1 MIFCVFLSFEG
12 CSWLRKIKR
21 KLTEFLER
29 SYRNSRFSWY
39 RTILFWAG
47 FVWVGSCTGWVEWEL
62 NQQSRVWGAL
72 VWGSSGAGS
81 WELKGL
87 LILFRD
93 FLQIVSGDTV
103 QGYYQTLS
111 YIYTFG
117 VWCLVICYELICDQ
131 TLSLLLSLRELES
144 WGVHWFYLGFSYGF
158 YQVILY
164 RVITKL
170 FHIFTLFG
178 YGVWIFYG
186 HIGDQ
191 TLSFIYTC
199 LLLLL
204 LRLKSGLVLAK
215 FLLNLKKKKK
225 EFYIKFESPCRFYAK
240 YFLLSMF
247 V

>member
-1 MIFCVFLSFEG
+1 MQELSSLFCTDLLVGWWSEESVVTWTRINDWEIGRLGERVRGVLYRGTFKPEAQGRWRVVPRTLETFCDRDPGWYSELFSAVGRNYLKNFLYYEWSLIYWYFVCFLSLEG

-21 KLTEFLER
+21 KLTEFLKR

-62 NQQSRVWGAL
+62 NQQSRVWGSL

-111 YIYTFG
+111 YIYNLIFRL
-117 VWCLVICYELICDQ
+117 LVDNGCSVRSSI
-131 TLSLLLSLRELES
+131 
-144 WGVHWFYLGFSYGF
+144 
-158 YQVILY
+158 
-164 RVITKL
+164 
-170 FHIFTLFG
+170 
-178 YGVWIFYG
+178 
-186 HIGDQ
+186 
-191 TLSFIYTC
+191 
-199 LLLLL
+199 
-204 LRLKSGLVLAK
+204 
-215 FLLNLKKKKK
+215 
-225 EFYIKFESPCRFYAK
+225 
-240 YFLLSMF
+240 
-247 V
+247 

>member
-1 MIFCVFLSFEG
+1 MNFQIISRQWLQCSEQLLDFFLLEVFYYSPPSALLRTLGILSSFLLWGRNYLKNFLYYEWSLIYWYFVCFLSLEG

-21 KLTEFLER
+21 KLTEFLKR

-111 YIYTFG
+111 YIYTFC
-117 VWCLVICYELICDQ
+117 VWCFFGLVLKNC
-131 TLSLLLSLRELES
+131 S
-144 WGVHWFYLGFSYGF
+144 WLFVMNIF
-158 YQVILY
+158 V
-164 RVITKL
+164 TKL
-170 FHIFTLFG
+170 FHLFTPV
-178 YGVWIFYG
+178 YY
-186 HIGDQ
+186 
-191 TLSFIYTC
+191 Y
-199 LLLLL
+199 
-204 LRLKSGLVLAK
+204 
-215 FLLNLKKKKK
+215 
-225 EFYIKFESPCRFYAK
+225 
-240 YFLLSMF
+240 
-247 V
+247 

>member
-1 MIFCVFLSFEG
+1 MWFFVFWGVSLV
-12 CSWLRKIKR
+12 RKIKR

-47 FVWVGSCTGWVEWEL
+47 FVWVGSCTGRVEWEL

-111 YIYTFG
+111 YIYTFC
-117 VWCLVICYELICDQ
+117 VWCFFGQVEKIDLGY
-131 TLSLLLSLRELES
+131 LL
-144 WGVHWFYLGFSYGF
+144 WTYL
-158 YQVILY
+158 
-164 RVITKL
+164 
-170 FHIFTLFG
+170 
-178 YGVWIFYG
+178 WPN
-186 HIGDQ
+186 
-191 TLSFIYTC
+191 SFIYLHLSIIIKSAGVGELRG
-199 LLLLL
+199 LLILFRFFLRIVSGDTVQGYYQTFSYIYTFCVWCFL
-204 LRLKSGLVLAK
+204 VRLKKLILD
-215 FLLNLKKKKK
+215 FLWSYWWPNSFIYLHLSIIIKTETRFIFGQDFITLKKK
-225 EFYIKFESPCRFYAK
+225 EGI
-240 YFLLSMF
+240 LQ
-247 V
+247 

>member
-1 MIFCVFLSFEG
+1 MNFQIISRQWLQCLEQHLDFFLLEVFYYSPPSSLLRTLGILSSFLLWGRNYLKNFLYYEWSLIYWYFVCFLSLEG

-21 KLTEFLER
+21 KLTEFLKR

-170 FHIFTLFG
+170 FHIF
-178 YGVWIFYG
+178 I
-186 HIGDQ
+186 I
-191 TLSFIYTC
+191 
-199 LLLLL
+199 
-204 LRLKSGLVLAK
+204 
-215 FLLNLKKKKK
+215 
-225 EFYIKFESPCRFYAK
+225 EFADY
-240 YFLLSMF
+240 
-247 V
+247 

>member
-1 MIFCVFLSFEG
+1 MIFCVFFVFWGVSLV
-12 CSWLRKIKR
+12 RKIKR

-47 FVWVGSCTGWVEWEL
+47 FVWVGLCTGWVEWEL

-111 YIYTFG
+111 YIYTFC
-117 VWCLVICYELICDQ
+117 VWCFLVKLKKLILDICYEHIC
-131 TLSLLLSLRELES
+131 
-144 WGVHWFYLGFSYGF
+144 
-158 YQVILY
+158 
-164 RVITKL
+164 
-170 FHIFTLFG
+170 
-178 YGVWIFYG
+178 
-186 HIGDQ
+186 DQ

-204 LRLKSGLVLAK
+204 SLKTGLIIGQDFIK
-215 FLLNLKKKKK
+215 LKKKND
-225 EFYIKFESPCRFYAK
+225 FFNKFESPCIFSVK
-240 YFLLSMF
+240 FLLTF
-247 V
+247 L

>member
-1 MIFCVFLSFEG
+1 MGERVREFFTEGHWNLKTEGDGYLYRGTLETFCDRDGFWVLLCCGGEVVWKILVLWVKLNILIFCVFFVFWGVSLV
-12 CSWLRKIKR
+12 RKIKR

-117 VWCLVICYELICDQ
+117 V
-131 TLSLLLSLRELES
+131 
-144 WGVHWFYLGFSYGF
+144 
-158 YQVILY
+158 
-164 RVITKL
+164 
-170 FHIFTLFG
+170 
-178 YGVWIFYG
+178 
-186 HIGDQ
+186 
-191 TLSFIYTC
+191 
-199 LLLLL
+199 
-204 LRLKSGLVLAK
+204 
-215 FLLNLKKKKK
+215 
-225 EFYIKFESPCRFYAK
+225 
-240 YFLLSMF
+240 
-247 V
+247 

>member
-1 MIFCVFLSFEG
+1 MIFCVFFVFWGVSLV
-12 CSWLRKIKR
+12 RKIKR

-111 YIYTFG
+111 YIYTFC
-117 VWCLVICYELICDQ
+117 VWCFLVKLRKLILEILYELFCC
-131 TLSLLLSLRELES
+131 
-144 WGVHWFYLGFSYGF
+144 
-158 YQVILY
+158 
-164 RVITKL
+164 
-170 FHIFTLFG
+170 
-178 YGVWIFYG
+178 
-186 HIGDQ
+186 Q
-191 TLSFIYTC
+191 TLSFLYTC

-204 LRLKSGLVLAK
+204 ILKTGLIIGQDFIK
-215 FLLNLKKKKK
+215 LKKKW
-225 EFYIKFESPCRFYAK
+225 I
-240 YFLLSMF
+240 LQ
-247 V
+247 